1 MSGLRFLLVAFVLNI
16 KKIIDM
22 KVVWFGLVGL
32 FLAVAFGGTFAQGD
46 SPVVVV
52 HAGVLHD
59 SADPFESSI
68 VQFLD
73 KSVADIA
80 FVEFVLYDDLEELLR
95 DVALGRLECG
105 YVLGDNI
112 ENALVGD
119 FEGIVTVI
127 TSPRTIAA
135 PILND
140 IVAAAILRAS
150 VEDIT
155 RDGLINIFGESEE
168 LDHFVEWQFFAY
180 NQMDIFMVPQF
191 AGEQWY
197 GYEDTQRAS
206 AQIASRVLHGLIGL
220 TLLVLSMFCAGIFI
234 EERASGLGVS
244 LRAHGR
250 LGIYNLSLWT
260 SAFAIMFVVGL
271 GGLLA
276 MVIFASSVV
285 GSVLSGLAPLA
296 FYAAVC
302 ALLLTLLSQVLKS
315 AGLIQSFGLF
325 LLILNIFFGGVLLN
339 LVEVSETLEQVQWFF
354 PLFWYIEMAM

>member
-1 MSGLRFLLVAFVLNI
+1 MSGLSFLLVSFVLNL
-16 KKIIDM
+16 KKIMGM
-22 KVVWFGLVGL
+22 KVIWVGLLGL
-32 FLAVAFGGTFAQGD
+32 FLAVAFGAQFAQSD
-46 SPVVVV
+46 TPVVVV
-52 HAGVLHD
+52 RAGFLHN
-59 SADPFESSI
+59 SAEPLESSI
-68 VQFLD
+68 AQFLD

-105 YVLGDNI
+105 YVLNANV

-127 TSPRTIAA
+127 TSPRTIAT

-150 VEDIT
+150 VEDVT
-155 RDGLINIFGESEE
+155 RDGLINVFGESDE
-168 LDHFVEWQFFAY
+168 LDNFVEWQFLAY
-180 NQMDIFMVPQF
+180 NQMDIFMVPYF

-197 GYEDTQRAS
+197 GYGDTQSAS
-206 AQIASRVLHGLIGL
+206 AQVATRVLHGLIGL
-220 TLLVLSMFCAGIFI
+220 TILVLSMFCAVMFI

-250 LGIYNLSLWT
+250 LGVYNLSLWA
-260 SAFAIMFVVGL
+260 SVFVIMFVVGL

-276 MVIFASSVV
+276 MSLFVPSATYSMP
-285 GSVLSGLAPLA
+285 SGIAPLA
-296 FYAAVC
+296 FYSAIC
-302 ALLLTLLSQVLKS
+302 ALLLTLTSQVLKNE
-315 AGLIQSFGLF
+315 GLIQSFGLF

-339 LVEVSETLEQVQWFF
+339 LVEVSETLARIQWLF
-354 PLFWYIEMAM
+354 PLFWYIEMAL